1 MCVCVYVFVC
11 AHACLHT
18 CVLQN
23 AQHSHFMRKICYANP
38 LNYHHHHHHQ
48 NQNASVCVC
57 VCVCVCLCVCVCV
70 CVFQGRVQQLSK
82 TQPLVEEMQT
92 KIHSLEDAKGWLE
105 RRLKETEVPGPTQ
118 WNPS

>member
-1 MCVCVYVFVC
+1 MQIHLIIIIIIIKTKMHLCV
-11 AHACLHT
+11 
-18 CVLQN
+18 
-23 AQHSHFMRKICYANP
+23 S
-38 LNYHHHHHHQ
+38 
-48 NQNASVCVC
+48 
-57 VCVCVCLCVCVCV
+57 VCLCVCVCV